1 MSKTDNKLLYN
12 SIELIKNTL
21 MYIKNVI
28 HLLPNYLQSESPNKF
43 EALVASATNNGVSVN
58 FLKTTQPNLFIKI
71 LKNHK
76 SIKSFVT
83 LVNEEKQEHLKTP
96 SKTAPTK
103 MLVLLNQCILLDI
116 RFNHLRN
123 NISIG
128 YANEKSV
135 TNDAEFKQ
143 TVGAI
148 RSSLLKCISKKSE
161 NKGNIN
167 LLMNDSVGF
176 YTSKFKIESNPT
188 VLEEYYNDDIIPF
201 NMELTKKLKEKNSKG
216 IVFLHGKPGTG
227 KTTYIRHLVEQID
240 KKIIYIPSNMAHQ
253 LADPKFLDFMAN
265 NKNSILIIE
274 DAESVISSREK
285 NRSNTISNLLNISDG
300 LLSDCLNIQ
309 IICTF
314 NISIFEVDQAFLR
327 AGRLLGAYEFKPLC
341 TMKANALIKKHQLNK
356 VINEPTSIAN
366 LFSLN
371 LKSNESLSG
380 KIRSIGFAS

>member
-1 MSKTDNKLLYN
+1 
-12 SIELIKNTL
+12 

-135 TNDAEFKQ
+135 
-143 TVGAI
+143 
-148 RSSLLKCISKKSE
+148 
-161 NKGNIN
+161 
-167 LLMNDSVGF
+167 
-176 YTSKFKIESNPT
+176 
-188 VLEEYYNDDIIPF
+188 
-201 NMELTKKLKEKNSKG
+201 
-216 IVFLHGKPGTG
+216 
-227 KTTYIRHLVEQID
+227 
-240 KKIIYIPSNMAHQ
+240 
-253 LADPKFLDFMAN
+253 
-265 NKNSILIIE
+265 
-274 DAESVISSREK
+274 
-285 NRSNTISNLLNISDG
+285 
-300 LLSDCLNIQ
+300 
-309 IICTF
+309 
-314 NISIFEVDQAFLR
+314 
-327 AGRLLGAYEFKPLC
+327 
-341 TMKANALIKKHQLNK
+341 
-356 VINEPTSIAN
+356 
-366 LFSLN
+366 
-371 LKSNESLSG
+371 
-380 KIRSIGFAS
+380 